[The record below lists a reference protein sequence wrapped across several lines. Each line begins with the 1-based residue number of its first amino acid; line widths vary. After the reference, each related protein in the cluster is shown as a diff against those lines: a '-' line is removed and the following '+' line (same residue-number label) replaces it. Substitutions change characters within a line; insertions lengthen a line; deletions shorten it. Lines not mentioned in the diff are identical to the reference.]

1 MKKAYFSRQTD
12 REREAKRDRNLHT
25 LLRGRFQVKDIE
37 GKRVNEKEREKML
50 LHFEKRNFD
59 KKWPNKFL
67 KNVFF
72 NLLFVAV
79 FCNITIK
86 SSCVKQNAGKC
97 VTFYYL
103 KDYLN

>member
-1 MKKAYFSRQTD
+1 M
-12 REREAKRDRNLHT
+12 
-25 LLRGRFQVKDIE
+25 
-37 GKRVNEKEREKML
+37 NEKEREKML

-79 FCNITIK
+79 FVILRSSLLVSSRMQVNVLLFIT
-86 SSCVKQNAGKC
+86 
-97 VTFYYL
+97 
-103 KDYLN
+103 

>member
-1 MKKAYFSRQTD
+1 MKEAYFSRQTE

-79 FCNITIK
+79 FVILRSSLLVSSRMQVNVLLFIT
-86 SSCVKQNAGKC
+86 
-97 VTFYYL
+97 
-103 KDYLN
+103 

>member
-1 MKKAYFSRQTD
+1 M
-12 REREAKRDRNLHT
+12 ENEEG
-25 LLRGRFQVKDIE
+25 LLLTPD
-37 GKRVNEKEREKML
+37 RVNEKEREKML

-79 FCNITIK
+79 FVILRSSLLVSSRMQVNVLLFIT
-86 SSCVKQNAGKC
+86 
-97 VTFYYL
+97 
-103 KDYLN
+103 